1 MGKGEIHAP
10 VEWGQNITSWVV
22 EVTFVGVKLNGFDCW
37 GANIAEQSINVGKNE
52 TEFKLVNTESNGVI
66 PEGKTT
72 DIGFI
77 AKLLGKDL
85 PPKAIVK
92 FNGKLIHNE
101 LDSSFY
107 YVRETKPMEI

>member
-1 MGKGEIHAP
+1 M
-10 VEWGQNITSWVV
+10 ITLNLIKSRKS
-22 EVTFVGVKLNGFDCW
+22 ESLSHIKSPITKLC
-37 GANIAEQSINVGKNE
+37 S
-52 TEFKLVNTESNGVI
+52 
-66 PEGKTT
+66 GKTT

-107 YVRETKPMEI
+107 YVRETKPGFQINISFLIG

>member
-1 MGKGEIHAP
+1 MSHKYA
-10 VEWGQNITSWVV
+10 SLSR
-22 EVTFVGVKLNGFDCW
+22 VKPPGTTIKICL
-37 GANIAEQSINVGKNE
+37 
-52 TEFKLVNTESNGVI
+52 
-66 PEGKTT
+66 GKTT

-107 YVRETKPMEI
+107 YVRETKPGFQITVSLLIG

>member
-1 MGKGEIHAP
+1 MIEYIDKNHFT
-10 VEWGQNITSWVV
+10 NHITDLNLLDHLITLNLIKSHKS
-22 EVTFVGVKLNGFDCW
+22 ESLSHLKSPITKLC
-37 GANIAEQSINVGKNE
+37 S
-52 TEFKLVNTESNGVI
+52 
-66 PEGKTT
+66 GKTT

-107 YVRETKPMEI
+107 YVRETKPGF

>member
-1 MGKGEIHAP
+1 M
-10 VEWGQNITSWVV
+10 
-22 EVTFVGVKLNGFDCW
+22 
-37 GANIAEQSINVGKNE
+37 QSIRPYLDTINLIKSHKPE
-52 TEFKLVNTESNGVI
+52 SLSHIKSTITKLKICS
-66 PEGKTT
+66 GKTT

-107 YVRETKPMEI
+107 YVRETKPGFQITISFLIG

>member
-1 MGKGEIHAP
+1 MSHKYESLSR
-10 VEWGQNITSWVV
+10 VEPRGITL
-22 EVTFVGVKLNGFDCW
+22 KICL
-37 GANIAEQSINVGKNE
+37 
-52 TEFKLVNTESNGVI
+52 
-66 PEGKTT
+66 GKTT

-107 YVRETKPMEI
+107 YVRETKPGFQITVSLLIG